1 MGESHD
7 LNAEHAQTAAQ
18 IEPDVGVAHV
28 ADTYARALLGAS
40 ESAGQTRQVLDEFDA
55 LVADVLAGF
64 PKLEAI
70 LASALVAHDEKL
82 GVIDRVFGPRF
93 SPLIVHFLKVVSRH
107 GRLDCLR
114 AIHSRAGELYDE
126 MRGRVRVQLT
136 TAAPIS
142 DVQAGRIAVELRALL
157 GGEPV
162 VTRATDPDL
171 IGGAVL
177 RVGDTVYDGSIA
189 NQLKMIRQQI
199 VDRSVHEIQS
209 RRDRFRHSAGN

>member
-1 MGESHD
+1 MAESHD
-7 LNAEHAQTAAQ
+7 LNAEDARAATQ

-28 ADTYARALLGAS
+28 ADTYARALLGAT
-40 ESAGQTRQVLDEFDA
+40 ENAGQTRQVLDEFDA
-55 LVADVLAGF
+55 VVADVLAGF

-70 LASALVAHDEKL
+70 LASALVSHDEKI
-82 GVIDRVFGPRF
+82 GMIDRVFGPRL
-93 SPLIVHFLKVVSRH
+93 SPLMVHFLKVVSRH

-126 MRGRVRVQLT
+126 MRGRVRVRLT

-142 DVQAGRIAVELRALL
+142 DAQADRITVELRALL
-157 GGEPV
+157 HGEPV
-162 VTRATDPDL
+162 LTRVTEPDL

-177 RVGDTVYDGSIA
+177 HVGDTVYDGSIA
-189 NQLKMIRQQI
+189 NQLKIIRQQI